1 MVRMAG
7 KRRGGAVKNSPNPYH
22 RARWEVQE
30 LRAFAAL
37 RNRRECQF
45 RRIHKIFPIVR
56 RVLAITS
63 LSHSEKLNQ
72 HLIRVFCKHGA
83 RRQRRDGVRR

>member
-37 RNRRECQF
+37 RNRREQ
-45 RRIHKIFPIVR
+45 
-56 RVLAITS
+56 
-63 LSHSEKLNQ
+63 
-72 HLIRVFCKHGA
+72 
-83 RRQRRDGVRR
+83 QRRRFLKSRAFPFSSSRRANVIKKARLLRYQRQDGVRR